1 MTVLNSDDLCTSQN
15 SSLPKL
21 GYINLLHFL
30 DLSQFFAMRVA
41 HIYTCTCC
49 LGKTSGI
56 TREQDGCALTVK
68 EERRG
73 GSGREDVR

>member
-1 MTVLNSDDLCTSQN
+1 MVLNSDDLRTSQN

-41 HIYTCTCC
+41 HI
-49 LGKTSGI
+49 
-56 TREQDGCALTVK
+56 ATVHLLP
-68 EERRG
+68 
-73 GSGREDVR
+73 REDQWTH